1 MKPGITGP
9 WQVNDRN
16 LITDFEE
23 VIRLEIDYIREWT
36 LWKDLGILL
45 KTIPAVLYMRGAG

>member
-1 MKPGITGP
+1 MRILEKAVYVGP
-9 WQVNDRN
+9 S
-16 LITDFEE
+16 LYAHFP